1 MVYWHHHLEMHL
13 KNDWVEWYAQRC
25 CEPLHAHNNLP
36 KIFICHQNC
45 DRRANCIH
53 GNIGSRIIH
62 YCRPGIFRA
71 LLFFAIFAIWTPFAK
86 NTRSR
91 NIQFRRSSNYFQ
103 NRVLTGTSACTST
116 GNRSIHRPH
125 KFSLI
130 LSTTRCACTVHM
142 AADTVLLLGR
152 LNWIRTTRAGLLDLF
167 TETRNFRFWQ
177 IFVFTAFCPFAKS
190 TRSRKFSL
198 AIREQ

>member
-1 MVYWHHHLEMHL
+1 M
-13 KNDWVEWYAQRC
+13 DWV
-25 CEPLHAHNNLP
+25 N
-36 KIFICHQNC
+36 
-45 DRRANCIH
+45 
-53 GNIGSRIIH
+53 

-91 NIQFRRSSNYFQ
+91 NIQFRWSSNYFQ

-130 LSTTRCACTVHM
+130 LSTTSIVWSVSRQCHRTLCFY
-142 AADTVLLLGR
+142 AAQEVCVVCPQQQSVITHSSSSSHYS
-152 LNWIRTTRAGLLDLF
+152 TSTRAGLLDLF

-177 IFVFTAFCPFAKS
+177 IFVFTAFCPFAKN
-190 TRSRKFSL
+190 TRSRKFWS
-198 AIREQ
+198 AIREK

>member
-86 NTRSR
+86 NIRSRKFPCSLFLPFYALFRVFWVFFGYLPFSVVTAFRPFAKNTRSR
-91 NIQFRRSSNYFQ
+91 NIQFRLSSNYFQ
-103 NRVLTGTSACTST
+103 NRVLTGTSACSST
-116 GNRSIHRPH
+116 GNRSIHRPP
-125 KFSLI
+125 
-130 LSTTRCACTVHM
+130 T
-142 AADTVLLLGR
+142 
-152 LNWIRTTRAGLLDLF
+152 
-167 TETRNFRFWQ
+167 Q
-177 IFVFTAFCPFAKS
+177 VFTH
-190 TRSRKFSL
+190 T
-198 AIREQ
+198 QYY

>member
-86 NTRSR
+86 N
-91 NIQFRRSSNYFQ
+91 I
-103 NRVLTGTSACTST
+103 
-116 GNRSIHRPH
+116 
-125 KFSLI
+125 
-130 LSTTRCACTVHM
+130 
-142 AADTVLLLGR
+142 
-152 LNWIRTTRAGLLDLF
+152 
-167 TETRNFRFWQ
+167 
-177 IFVFTAFCPFAKS
+177 
-190 TRSRKFSL
+190 RSRKFPCSL
-198 AIREQ
+198 FLPFYALFRVFWVFSGICRLLSSLLFAHSRKIHARENFGWPFANNSSARNISGLQ